1 MPLPASLF
9 SAVWQKSGDN
19 AQTSISD
26 TMDKTYKPGA
36 IEQTWYQ
43 QWEEKG
49 YFKPYQ
55 DGLTGEGYSIMI
67 PPPNVTGSLHMGHA
81 FQHTIQDALIRYNRM
96 LGKKALW
103 QVGTDH
109 AGIATQMVVERKLA
123 AEGQPDRHELG
134 REKFLEKVWEWKEHS
149 GGTITK
155 QMRRLGNSVDW
166 DTERFTMDDGF
177 YKAVQEVFI
186 RLYEDDLIYR
196 GKRLVNWDPK
206 LHTAISDLEVE
217 NKDVKGKMW
226 HLRYPLAD
234 GLTYKDEDGNELDY
248 IVVATTRPETMLGDT
263 GVAVNP
269 EDPRYKHLVGKD
281 VVLPLVNRR
290 IPIVADEHA
299 DMEKGTGC
307 VKITPAH
314 DFNDYAVGQRCG
326 LPMINVLTFNA
337 DIRDEAQTF
346 NTDGSVNDEISG
358 FIPEKYRGM
367 ERFAAR
373 KAIVADFEE
382 AGLLVDIVEND
393 MVIPYGDRGGVV
405 IEPMLTDQWYVDAKT
420 LAKPAI
426 EAIENGDIQFV
437 PKSYENMY
445 FSWMRDIQDWCIS
458 RQLWWGH
465 RIPAWYDEEGNV
477 YVGRSEEE
485 IRKKNNLADDVE
497 LNQDEDVLD
506 TWFSSGLWTFGTL
519 GWPNIDDAEVA
530 KRMADFHPTDV
541 LITGFDIIFF
551 WVARMIMMTMHMIKN
566 EDGTPQIPFK
576 TVYVTGLIRDE
587 VGQKMSKSKG
597 NVLDP
602 LDMIDGI
609 SLDALLEKRT
619 GNMMQPQLAEKIGKR
634 TQKEFPEGIAPHG
647 TDALRFTLAAMAS
660 TGRDINWDMKRLEGY
675 RNFCNK
681 LWNAS
686 RYVMLSVAGE
696 EAVEKAA
703 AANTNIAITE
713 DMKIACGAYGEP
725 AALSLA
731 DRWIISRLQHAE
743 SEVRRHMDQYRFD
756 MAAQALYEFIWNEY
770 CDWYLEL
777 SKPVLWD
784 ENATEEEKRGTRGTL
799 VRVLEATLRLAHPI
813 IPFITES
820 IWHQVKDLAG
830 KEGDTI
836 MLSAYPEPQE
846 ALIDADAEADIEWLK
861 GVITAVRNIRGEQN
875 IPPSKE
881 LEMILKNGGD
891 EDFRRADDNQAF
903 LMKLAKLEKVTWLNE
918 GDEEPMSVTQL
929 VGDMEILIP
938 MAGFIDKDAE
948 VARLNKAIEKQEK
961 EQQRVENKLSN
972 PGFTDKA
979 PEAVIA
985 KEKEKA
991 AGFARDIVKLKEQI
1005 EKVKAL

>member
-43 QWEEKG
+43 EWEEKG

-426 EAIENGDIQFV
+426 EAVENGDIQFV

-541 LITGFDIIFF
+541 LVTGFDIIFF

-703 AANTNIAITE
+703 ADNTNIAITE

-784 ENATEEEKRGTRGTL
+784 ENASEEEKRGTRGTL

-830 KEGDTI
+830 KDGDTI

-881 LEMILKNGGD
+881 LELILKNGGD

-948 VARLNKAIEKQEK
+948 VARLNKAIEKLEK